1 MYIKDLPIYTLRSL
15 IITIII
21 EVVVAL
27 IIGIKN
33 KKYIINII
41 LVNILTNPMVNSIS
55 VYFNFY
61 YSIMAGD
68 VSILIL
74 EILAFMIEAYI
85 YKLTKVSKY
94 PIKLSLILNI
104 SSYLIGLLINYL
116 F

>member
-1 MYIKDLPIYTLRSL
+1 MYIKDLPIYMLRSL

-61 YSIMAGD
+61 YGIMAWD
-68 VSILIL
+68 ISILIL